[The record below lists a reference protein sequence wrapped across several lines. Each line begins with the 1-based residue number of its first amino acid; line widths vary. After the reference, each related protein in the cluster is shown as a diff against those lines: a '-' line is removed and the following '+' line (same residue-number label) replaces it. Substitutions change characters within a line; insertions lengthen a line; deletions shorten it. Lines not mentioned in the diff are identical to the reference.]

1 MQKAEQETVTV
12 SREILSH
19 MVSDI
24 EHLID
29 DIEMIVD
36 RGSMKIIDKRLKDV
50 KESKVKGLS
59 ETDFKDFM
67 RKEGIDAG

>member
-1 MQKAEQETVTV
+1 MQKQETVNV
-12 SREILSH
+12 SKDILNH
-19 MVSDI
+19 MISDI

-36 RGSMKIIDKRLKDV
+36 RRSMKIIDKRLTDV
-50 KESKVKGLS
+50 KKGRVRCLS
-59 ETDFKDFM
+59 EGDFKEFM

>member
-1 MQKAEQETVTV
+1 MQETKQETVNV
-12 SREILSH
+12 SKEILSH

-29 DIEMIVD
+29 DIEMIID
-36 RGSMKIIDKRLKDV
+36 KRSMKTIDKRLRDV
-50 KESKVKGLS
+50 KEGKVKGLS
-59 ETDFKDFM
+59 EDDFRKFM